1 MRAETAESGKER
13 HKGMTRRRAAVSAV
27 GIVIVALAG
36 WVTETRLD
44 RGDPLPPPPVTEL
57 QPERPATVH
66 LGYLAAVRVDS
77 NFRYTVGSAGESL
90 TLVKQTTDA
99 RTTVYVYRASAP
111 GNETLVLTPR
121 DPGPDGCISCVT
133 KHYFV
138 TIVK

>member
-1 MRAETAESGKER
+1 MI
-13 HKGMTRRRAAVSAV
+13 RRRAAVSAAGV
-27 GIVIVALAG
+27 VIVALAG

-44 RGDPLPPPPVTEL
+44 RADPFASPSVTEL

-77 NFRYTVGSAGESL
+77 NLHYTVGSAGESL
-90 TLVKQTTDA
+90 TFVKQTTDA
-99 RTTVYVYRASAP
+99 RTTVYLYRASAP
-111 GNETLVLTPR
+111 GDETLVLTPR

-138 TIVK
+138 TVAK